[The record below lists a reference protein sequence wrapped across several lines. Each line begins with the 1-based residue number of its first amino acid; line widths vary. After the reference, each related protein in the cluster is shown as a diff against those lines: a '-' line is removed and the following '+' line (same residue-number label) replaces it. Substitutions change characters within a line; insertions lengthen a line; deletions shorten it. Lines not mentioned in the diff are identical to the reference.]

1 MPRFCLELVMDKI
14 LIFALC
20 RIHADFYAREIL
32 RIAPSSW
39 KFVNDAHS
47 IRGQRGRELIFVNAP
62 RHKPSL
68 FEMENR
74 DYLFETCLAWGL
86 VVKRVE
92 LP

>member
-1 MPRFCLELVMDKI
+1 MGKI

-32 RIAPSSW
+32 RITPSSW
-39 KFVNDAHS
+39 KFIEDAHA
-47 IRGQRGRELIFVNAP
+47 IRGQLGRELIYVNAS
-62 RHKPSL
+62 RHKPSIL
-68 FEMENR
+68 ELEKR
-74 DYLFETCLAWGL
+74 DYIFETCLAWGL